1 MPFDSLSLSEPIVRA
16 IGEMGYEE
24 PTPIQA
30 QAIPLVLEGRDVI
43 GSAQTGTGKTAA
55 FGLPI
60 LTRMAGHGALRC
72 LVLEP
77 TRELAGQVDAA
88 FRQFAKY
95 TDLNICLLHGG
106 VGYGPQRQQI
116 ADGADIIIATPGR
129 LIDHLEQ
136 GTFHLKTI
144 EHLVL
149 DEVDRMLDMG
159 FLPDVR
165 RIAGFCPAK
174 KQVLFFTATL
184 PPEIERLAAWTLRDP
199 ATIEI
204 GLRRSPAETVR
215 HFFYPV
221 AMDQKFDLL
230 LAILDALHYESV
242 LIFTRTKM
250 AADRISDR
258 LIAHNHLVAVL
269 HSDRSQAERTQ
280 ALAGFKSG
288 KYEVMVAT
296 DLASRGLDVA
306 GISHVINYDVP
317 ESPDDYIHRIGRTGR
332 AEAEGD
338 ALTIITADDVRSI
351 HAIEHALGKR
361 IPRQKLENFP
371 YHYTTLLEDR
381 PIPKS
386 VTRPKF
392 GRKRR

>member
-1 MPFDSLSLSEPIVRA
+1 MPFDSLSLSDPIQRA
-16 IGEMGYEE
+16 IREMGYEE

-60 LTRMAGHGALRC
+60 LTRMGGHGGLRC

-77 TRELAGQVDAA
+77 TRELAGQVDDA
-88 FRQFAKY
+88 FRQYAKY
-95 TDLNICLLHGG
+95 TDLRICLLHGG
-106 VGYGPQRQQI
+106 VGYGPQRQ
-116 ADGADIIIATPGR
+116 ALNAGSDIVIATPGR

-136 GTFHLKTI
+136 GTLHLKTI
-144 EHLVL
+144 EYLVL

-165 RIAGFCPAK
+165 RIAGYCPAK

-215 HFFYPV
+215 HAFYPV

-230 LAILDALHYESV
+230 LAILEDLHYESV

-258 LIAHNHLVAVL
+258 LIAHNHSVAVL
-269 HSDRSQAERTQ
+269 HSDRSQAERTE

-288 KYEVMVAT
+288 KFEVMVAT

-338 ALTIITADDVRSI
+338 ALTIITADDLRSI
-351 HAIEHALGKR
+351 HAIEHAVGKR
-361 IPRQKLENFP
+361 IPRQKLPNFP

-386 VTRPKF
+386 ATRPKF